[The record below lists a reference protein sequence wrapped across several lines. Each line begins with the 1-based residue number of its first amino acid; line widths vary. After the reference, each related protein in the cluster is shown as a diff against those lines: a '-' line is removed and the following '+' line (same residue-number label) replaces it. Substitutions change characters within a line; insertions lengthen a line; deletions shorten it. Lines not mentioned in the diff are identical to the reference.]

1 MDLGTGS
8 VSSDAATSTREAG
21 ASSLAAM
28 PDGQTHAVSTP
39 AVETP
44 DPRDAAARAAAL
56 ARVNRAARVPIGWL
70 WEWAKIFQI
79 AVVLFLV
86 VRAFLVEA
94 YKIPSGS
101 MEGTLLVGDFLL
113 VNKLVYGAEVPFTGR
128 RLPRVE
134 APARGDVIVFQWPSD
149 IRKNFVK
156 RLVGLPGDT
165 LAMRGGVLYVNG
177 VAQRERYVTHTEPGA
192 DPSYEDFR
200 WQRDYVARTAAAEQF
215 PARSVGGTRTAI
227 AAAPGQLDTPIDF
240 LAPVPRPGR
249 NPGDHPSRNNWG
261 PLVVPVSSYFVLG
274 DNRDN
279 SLDSRYWGFVPD
291 SLLRGRPLVVYY
303 SYAPDSARRFD
314 WLTAVRWSRLGERVR

>member
-1 MDLGTGS
+1 MDLGTGAL
-8 VSSDAATSTREAG
+8 SSDAASPTIVAGVASAG
-21 ASSLAAM
+21 AL
-28 PDGQTHAVSTP
+28 PGTGV
-39 AVETP
+39 
-44 DPRDAAARAAAL
+44 PRPTAAARAAAL
-56 ARVNRAARVPIGWL
+56 DSINRSTPLQLGWL
-70 WEWAKIFQI
+70 WEWAKIFQF
-79 AVVLFLV
+79 AVVLFLL

-134 APARGDVIVFQWPSD
+134 APARGDVVVFQWPSD
-149 IRKNFVK
+149 PRKNFVK

-177 VAQRERYVTHTEPGA
+177 APQDERYVTHTEPGA
-192 DPSYEDFR
+192 DPTYEDFR
-200 WQRDYVARTAAAEQF
+200 WQRGHVVRTAAAESF
-215 PARSVGGTRTAI
+215 ASSSV
-227 AAAPGQLDTPIDF
+227 AATVAATVATG
-240 LAPVPRPGR
+240 APVADAGVLPLGRADR

-261 PLVVPVSSYFVLG
+261 PLIVPADSYFVLG

-291 SLLRGRPLVVYY
+291 SLLRGRPMVVYY
-303 SYAPDSARRFD
+303 SYAPDSARRMA
-314 WLTAVRWSRLGERVR
+314 WLTAVRWSRLGVRVR